1 MLRRIWTVI
10 QKEFIQTFRD
20 RRTLMMT
27 LSMPIIQLLLFGYAL
42 NMSVDH
48 IPTIVADQSRDSA
61 SQAYVDAAVVSGY
74 FDVVEYAPSQAEVT
88 RAIDEG
94 RVQAG
99 IVIPPD
105 FSARVERGDAQV
117 LFLVDGS
124 DLFTAQSAYNAAIII
139 AEAHATE
146 VLMEKVE
153 RSGLA
158 VEGTS
163 FLPLDVLVRIL
174 YNPDMETL
182 WFIIPGMCAMLLQ
195 TQSIVLTATAVV
207 REREVGT
214 IEQLLVTP
222 IRPVELMLGKI
233 GPNILLAML
242 NLLTVLAIG
251 IFGFGVPFQGDFWLF
266 LWLAFLY
273 VFSGLGLGLLISTLS
288 QNQRQTQQ
296 LIMVMMMLGV
306 VLSGFMF
313 PREAMPVL
321 LRLAGNLFPLTYFIP
336 ISRGIITKGV
346 GITFF
351 WDQVVAIAI
360 YSVVIMLAASRA
372 FKQGLD

>member
-1 MLRRIWTVI
+1 MLRRIWAVI

-48 IPTIVADQSRDSA
+48 IPTIVADQSHDSA

-74 FDVVEYAPSQAEVT
+74 FDVVEYVPGQADVIQ
-88 RAIDEG
+88 AIDEG
-94 RVQAG
+94 RAQAG

-105 FSARVERGDAQV
+105 FAARVERGDAQV

-124 DLFTAQSAYNAAIII
+124 DLFTSQSAYNAATII

-153 RSGLA
+153 RSGL
-158 VEGTS
+158 VTDSES
-163 FLPLDVLVRIL
+163 FLPFDALVRIL

-195 TQSIVLTATAVV
+195 TQTIVLTATAVV

-233 GPNILLAML
+233 TPNVLIAMI

-251 IFGFGVPFQGDFWLF
+251 VWGFGVPFQGNFWLF

-273 VFSGLGLGLLISTLS
+273 VFSGLGLGLLISTLA
-288 QNQRQTQQ
+288 QNQKQTQQ
-296 LIMVMMMLGV
+296 LIMVMMLLGV

-313 PREAMPVL
+313 PRDAMPVL

-351 WDQVVAIAI
+351 WDHVIAIAI
-360 YSVVIMLAASRA
+360 YSVVIMFAASRV